1 MTRSEGAA
9 IRLRQEF
16 RTADL
21 AKHLGITAP
30 AVYGWTRV
38 PEKHVA
44 AVAKL
49 TRIPPHELRPD
60 LFKPRARNSA

>member
-1 MTRSEGAA
+1 MTRSERAA
-9 IRLRQEF
+9 VRLRQEF

-30 AVYGWTRV
+30 AIYGWTRV

-60 LFKPRARNSA
+60 LFKPRLRNT